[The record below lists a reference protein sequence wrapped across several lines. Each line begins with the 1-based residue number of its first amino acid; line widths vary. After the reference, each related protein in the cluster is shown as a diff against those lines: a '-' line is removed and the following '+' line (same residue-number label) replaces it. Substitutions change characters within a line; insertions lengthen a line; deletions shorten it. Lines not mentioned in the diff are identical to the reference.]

1 MAGIQDLQKR
11 LAAEE
16 ASSGEALIKRVT
28 PKLKRAHSEFS
39 PTTAAEQ
46 SLWDEAHNEILK
58 ETKKA
63 LIAKK
68 SIVPLNIL
76 KDLGVLQKSIAVS
89 TESRILADG
98 VLSMVNIAAIV
109 INERAEK
116 LKKGESLVSSI
127 TKKVGSNISATV
139 SSTARALLAPLP
151 FGMGDAIVSKIG
163 GMFGGGSKERQS
175 EKLTAFASRV
185 FEDKEDLGEDVKTPS
200 SKPGPSSKPDLFAGP
215 GLSSELSPSGATAI
229 TYPIVQSLS
238 RIEGLLRFDLFGE

>member
-28 PKLKRAHSEFS
+28 PKLKKAHSSFS

-46 SLWDEAHNEILK
+46 SLWDEAHNEILA

-63 LIAKK
+63 LKAKK
-68 SIVPLNIL
+68 SIVALNIL

-98 VLSMVNIAAIV
+98 VLSMINIAAIV

-127 TKKVGSNISATV
+127 TKKVGSN
-139 SSTARALLAPLP
+139 
-151 FGMGDAIVSKIG
+151 
-163 GMFGGGSKERQS
+163 
-175 EKLTAFASRV
+175 
-185 FEDKEDLGEDVKTPS
+185 
-200 SKPGPSSKPDLFAGP
+200 
-215 GLSSELSPSGATAI
+215 LSLI
-229 TYPIVQSLS
+229 HI
-238 RIEGLLRFDLFGE
+238 

>member
-28 PKLKRAHSEFS
+28 PKLKKAHSSFS

-68 SIVPLNIL
+68 SIVALNIL

-98 VLSMVNIAAIV
+98 VLSMINIAATV

-116 LKKGESLVSSI
+116 LKKGE
-127 TKKVGSNISATV
+127 
-139 SSTARALLAPLP
+139 
-151 FGMGDAIVSKIG
+151 
-163 GMFGGGSKERQS
+163 
-175 EKLTAFASRV
+175 KL
-185 FEDKEDLGEDVKTPS
+185 
-200 SKPGPSSKPDLFAGP
+200 
-215 GLSSELSPSGATAI
+215 
-229 TYPIVQSLS
+229 
-238 RIEGLLRFDLFGE
+238 